1 MPGNGFAE
9 QDAFARTAAALAETY
24 RAHGDLL
31 DSAPPQFCNYLLDAC
46 GSDHRPLVDLL
57 LSAGALLRPRLVA
70 ADTRSP
76 WDSRRAPLVHQLV
89 ATRYLQPD
97 VARWLVDT
105 WGAVLD
111 VAPQQ
116 VAQPALAHADVSAA
130 GAHAGF
136 ARAVG
141 MPPVAVARPVAARVG
156 APKPL
161 PPPSWASGQAARRI
175 GAKGAFN
182 SAAGVAPHPATA
194 RAVVPRWR
202 TLSPVMSAA
211 KLAQMQRLER
221 AAFGAMGIAVV
232 VVFALA
238 FVALRGRRAESVLAA
253 SVLPVV
259 EPGSVA
265 DSVLA
270 AATGPMRPLPVAKP
284 TTSDSAPIVRTESS
298 SIAVALT
305 TIPLDGAHVI
315 SRGVAGRYRVALRS
329 VSVTGSPSCATV
341 ADALGRTPS
350 TIEVVT
356 HVPGSFA
363 FALASRSVTGRL
375 DGDAYFEAG
384 PQRGTT
390 DGVTWN
396 FRMRGQF
403 TAHGFTAETNTS
415 TEAILRWGRTQSCTT
430 VATLAGE
437 RLPE

>member
-1 MPGNGFAE
+1 MSVNGSAE
-9 QDAFARTAAALAETY
+9 QDAFARTADALSATY
-24 RAHGDLL
+24 RTHPNLL
-31 DSAPPQFCNYLLDAC
+31 DDAPAQFCNYLLDAC
-46 GSDHRPLVDLL
+46 GSDHRPLVNLL
-57 LSAGALLRPRLVA
+57 LASGALLRPRLLAVDA
-70 ADTRSP
+70 RAP
-76 WDSRRAPLVHQLV
+76 WDARRAPLVHQLV

-116 VAQPALAHADVSAA
+116 VAQPAVAHADPNAI
-130 GAHAGF
+130 GAHGSF

-141 MPPVAVARPVAARVG
+141 LPPVAIARPIPARVG

-161 PPPSWASGQAARRI
+161 APPSWASGQTARRV

-182 SAAGVAPHPATA
+182 SASNVAPHPATA
-194 RAVVPRWR
+194 RAIVPRWR
-202 TLSPVMSAA
+202 TLSPVMTAA
-211 KLAQMQRLER
+211 KLAQMRRLER

-232 VVFALA
+232 VVFVLA

-265 DSVLA
+265 DSVLV
-270 AATGPMRPLPVAKP
+270 AATGPMRPLSVADAA
-284 TTSDSAPIVRTESS
+284 TTDSAPVARGQAA
-298 SIAVALT
+298 SIPVALS

-315 SRGVAGRYRVALRS
+315 SRGVGGRYRVALRS
-329 VSVTGSPSCATV
+329 VSVTGSASCSTV
-341 ADALGRTPS
+341 AEALSRAPS
-350 TIEVVT
+350 TVEVVT

-363 FALASRSVTGRL
+363 FALASRSVNGRL
-375 DGDAYFEAG
+375 DADAFFEAG

-403 TAHGFTAETNTS
+403 TGNGFTAETNTS
-415 TEAILRWGRTQSCTT
+415 TDAILRWGRTQSCTT